1 MFHLRQRNGGII
13 EALRYLER
21 EGESGKISK
30 NAAGIRVQP
39 SRGRI
44 VELKSINYPKVSD
57 SFQAM
62 KLGPGHHGRAF
73 EIQASAAAMLPFF
86 YILRCYFI
94 TGRSPPF
101 TPFRPRTVFQI
112 LSLFRLRL
120 VNCALCLFIGTV
132 TYALAGNLFT
142 GSIHRVLWFVPF
154 VPLDYVFPR

>member
-1 MFHLRQRNGGII
+1 MVYLGEILFHLRQRNGGII

-86 YILRCYFI
+86 LYLTLLLYN
-94 TGRSPPF
+94 RSF
-101 TPFRPRTVFQI
+101 TTLYPVSSANSFP
-112 LSLFRLRL
+112 
-120 VNCALCLFIGTV
+120 
-132 TYALAGNLFT
+132 NLIVIPSAT
-142 GSIHRVLWFVPF
+142 R
-154 VPLDYVFPR
+154 